1 MSTVG
6 GNPIPGADYLATHT
20 LRARTT
26 ENQCPQMISGGRG
39 QLETANRA
47 RERGPDG
54 SLARPG
60 HSTQALNAL
69 DPPWQMRARSPRH
82 AHIFS
87 MHSRGQAAF
96 LNPSSNIGKKGK
108 KSLPSA
114 FMRQQM

>member
-6 GNPIPGADYLATHT
+6 GNPIPGAGYLATHT

-54 SLARPG
+54 SLSRPG
-60 HSTQALNAL
+60 HGAQALMCTRPAL
-69 DPPWQMRARSPRH
+69 ADES
-82 AHIFS
+82 
-87 MHSRGQAAF
+87 
-96 LNPSSNIGKKGK
+96 
-108 KSLPSA
+108 
-114 FMRQQM
+114 